1 MSQFVKR
8 LIEFTKESE
17 SPTSFW
23 KWGGY
28 AMVAAALRDN
38 VWWSQMGEKICPNI
52 YVLLNAD
59 SATHRKGNAPKM
71 ADRLLQPIKVTKV
84 IRGRGSI
91 QAILEDLANVMNDQT
106 GKSIRGGSCLLVADE
121 LKSFF
126 VDDAALIGIM
136 TDVYEYREIF
146 DYKLRGAGFKVKGL
160 CISMLAAS
168 NDEFLKTIF
177 TGEAV
182 YGGLLGRTF
191 LIKPDEYRPGNSL
204 LETEE
209 EEADRVIRYDTAP
222 LIASLKEVAK
232 LKGKMR
238 FEMAAKVAYDNWYL
252 PLRKSYERRPDKTG
266 VIQRLHTGVLKIAVI
281 KAIDSTME
289 LIVKKEHIEEAIHD
303 CIALMPNYDGYSMAP
318 GKTNE
323 SVVGSH
329 LMNELWAHGGVITRA
344 EFLQLHWADCSNPEV
359 LDKVILMFEQAGYI
373 ENGFN
378 GTTNTLCMTKRCK
391 EVFSRKIQ

>member
-1 MSQFVKR
+1 MSQFVTK

-38 VWWSQMGEKICPNI
+38 VFWSQMGEKICPNI

-91 QAILEDLANVMNDQT
+91 QAILEDLANVMNDSS

-209 EEADRVIRYDTAP
+209 EEANRIIRYDTAP
-222 LIASLKEVAK
+222 LIASLKEISK
-232 LKGKMR
+232 LKGKIR
-238 FEMAAKVAYDNWYL
+238 FEMAAKIAYDEWYL

-281 KAIDSTME
+281 KAIDSTMD

-303 CIALMPNYDGYSMAP
+303 CILLMPNYDGYSMSP

-329 LMNELWAHGGVITRA
+329 LMNELWSHGGTITRA

-373 ENGFN
+373 QHGFN
-378 GTTNTLCMTKRCK
+378 GTTNTLCMTTRCK

>member
-1 MSQFVKR
+1 MSHFVKQ
-8 LIEFTKESE
+8 LIDYTKESE

-23 KWGGY
+23 KWSAY
-28 AMVAAALRDN
+28 AIVAAALRDN

-59 SATHRKGNAPKM
+59 SATHRKGNGPKM
-71 ADRLLQPIKVTKV
+71 ADRLLQPVRVTKV

-91 QAILEDLANVMNDQT
+91 QAILEDLANVMNDAS
-106 GKSIRGGSCLLVADE
+106 GKSVRGGSCLLIADE

-168 NDEFLKTIF
+168 NDEFLKSIF

-209 EEADRVIRYDTAP
+209 EEADRIIRYDPTP
-222 LIASLKEVAK
+222 LVNSLKDISK
-232 LKGKMR
+232 LKGKIR
-238 FEMAAKVAYDNWYL
+238 FEMAAKVAYDDWYL

-281 KAIDSTME
+281 KAIDDTME
-289 LIVKKEHIEEAIHD
+289 LIVKKEHIISAIDD
-303 CIALMPNYDGYSMAP
+303 CVALMPNYDGYSMSP
-318 GKTNE
+318 GKSVE

-329 LMNELWAHGGVITRA
+329 LMTELWAHGGTITRA
-344 EFLQLHWADCSNPEV
+344 KFIQLHWVDCMNPDV
-359 LDKVILMFEQAGYI
+359 LDKVILSFEQAGYI
-373 ENGFN
+373 EHGFDGGQN
-378 GTTNTLCMTKRCK
+378 IICMTKKCK
-391 EVFSRKIQ
+391 EAFSRKVN